1 MKHFIQCLALAAIGF
16 AVTHPA
22 MAQGAFSLDEAVQY
36 AIQKNINVK
45 NAQLEVLA
53 AEAKIGET
61 RAIGLPQLSGNF
73 SYTNNIIIQRFFAPA
88 NLFDPTAP
96 ADAPPIAMEF
106 GIRHTGMASVNWNQL
121 LFNGSYFVGLRA
133 AATYR
138 ELAQK
143 GVERSATDVAE
154 AVHKAY
160 YSVQV
165 AQQQAQILDLNIA
178 RVDTLL
184 RETKLLYETG
194 FVEKIDVDRIEVQR
208 NNLLNEKA
216 KVLNLIALSKGLLKF
231 QMGMPQDAEI
241 ELTDELNAEQNLE
254 QFRAM
259 LASPGSDV
267 YQDRIEYSLILTQQK
282 LAELDIQNVRSGY
295 LPVLSATLGYG
306 HNNGNN
312 VFNSLLSTRWFNNA
326 AFTVNLQIPIF
337 DGLSKHYQMQQKKI
351 VRDQLNNNRQLLE
364 QSIDLEV
371 QQANVNFT
379 NALETLKTHQRN
391 IDLAQEVVRVSK
403 IKYQEGV
410 GSNIEVINAESSLKE
425 AQTNYFAALYDL
437 MIAKVDLQKAR
448 GELYHHKN

>member
-1 MKHFIQCLALAAIGF
+1 MKHFIQCLAIVAIAA
-16 AVTHPA
+16 TSPA
-22 MAQGAFSLDEAVQY
+22 MAQEAFSLDEAVQY
-36 AIQKNINVK
+36 AIQKNINVR
-45 NAQLEVLA
+45 NAQLESLA

-61 RAIGLPQLSGNF
+61 RAIGLPQVSGNF

-106 GIRHTGMASVNWNQL
+106 GIRHTGMASATWNQL

-143 GVERSATDVAE
+143 NVEQSAIDVAA
-154 AVHKAY
+154 AVYKAY

-165 AQQQAQILDLNIA
+165 SQQQAQILDLNIA
-178 RVDTLL
+178 RMDTLL
-184 RETKLLYETG
+184 RETRLLYETG
-194 FVEKIDVDRIEVQR
+194 FVERIDVDRIEVQR
-208 NNLLNEKA
+208 NNLVTERQ
-216 KVLNLIALSKGLLKF
+216 KVTNLIELSKGLLKF
-231 QMGMPQDAEI
+231 QMGVPQNTDI
-241 ELTDELNAEQNLE
+241 VLTDSLDAEQNLE

-259 LASPGSDV
+259 IVRPGSEV
-267 YQDRIEYSLILTQQK
+267 YSDRIEYSLLQTQEK
-282 LAELDIQNVRSGY
+282 LAELDIRNVRSGY
-295 LPVLSATLGYG
+295 LPVVSASLGYG

-312 VFNSLLSTRWFNNA
+312 IFGDLWSTKWFNNA
-326 AFTVNLQIPIF
+326 AVTLNVNIPIF
-337 DGLSKHYQMQQKKI
+337 DGLSKHYQLQQKKI
-351 VRDQLNNNRQLLE
+351 AREQLSNNRALLE

-371 QQANVNFT
+371 QQANINMT
-379 NALETLKTHQRN
+379 NALETLITHQRN
-391 IDLAQEVVRVSK
+391 IELAKEVVRVSK

-437 MIAKVDLQKAR
+437 MIAKVDLMKAR
-448 GELYHHKN
+448 GELYSAQK

>member
-1 MKHFIQCLALAAIGF
+1 MKHFIQCLAIVAIAA
-16 AVTHPA
+16 TSPA
-22 MAQGAFSLDEAVQY
+22 MAQEAFSLDEAVQY
-36 AIQKNINVK
+36 AIQKNINVR
-45 NAQLEVLA
+45 NAQLESLA

-61 RAIGLPQLSGNF
+61 RAIGLPQVSGNF

-106 GIRHTGMASVNWNQL
+106 GIRHTGMASATWNQL

-143 GVERSATDVAE
+143 NVEQSAIDVAA
-154 AVHKAY
+154 AVYKAY

-165 AQQQAQILDLNIA
+165 SQQQAQILDLNIA
-178 RVDTLL
+178 RMDTLL
-184 RETKLLYETG
+184 RETRLLYETG
-194 FVEKIDVDRIEVQR
+194 FVERIDVDRIEVQR
-208 NNLLNEKA
+208 NNLVTERQ
-216 KVLNLIALSKGLLKF
+216 KVTNLIELSKGLLKF
-231 QMGMPQDAEI
+231 QMGVPQNTDI
-241 ELTDELNAEQNLE
+241 VLTDSLDAEQNLE

-259 LASPGSDV
+259 IVRPGSEV
-267 YQDRIEYSLILTQQK
+267 YSDRIEYSLLQTQEK
-282 LAELDIQNVRSGY
+282 LAELDIRNVRSGY
-295 LPVLSATLGYG
+295 LPVVSASLGYG

-312 VFNSLLSTRWFNNA
+312 IFGDLWSTKWFNNA
-326 AFTVNLQIPIF
+326 AVTLNVNIPIF
-337 DGLSKHYQMQQKKI
+337 DGLSKHYQLQQKKI
-351 VRDQLNNNRQLLE
+351 AREQLSNNRALLE

-371 QQANVNFT
+371 QQANINMT
-379 NALETLKTHQRN
+379 NALETLITHQRN
-391 IDLAQEVVRVSK
+391 IELAKEVVRVSK

-437 MIAKVDLQKAR
+437 MIAKVDLMKAR
-448 GELYHHKN
+448 GELYSAQN